1 MSNIKIILA
10 VLAYS
15 LFSCKSYEHLAGTHV
30 TNVRVTSDTDTA
42 IAALILPYKKA
53 MDAQMNE
60 VIAQCPASLFKE
72 KPESGLTN
80 WVTDA
85 LYRQSVKAFSE
96 PIAFVFQNF
105 GGIRV
110 PNLGKGDITVSKI
123 FELMPFDNAQVLV
136 KLSGADVLK
145 FFEYIAEMGGSP
157 VSSNVM
163 MKIKDNKLLEVTLA
177 VKTTAP
183 AKRRDFLKYTSL
195 SGGWVLGQG
204 IPLRGWTNEEKIK
217 ITILHTNDVHSRID
231 PFPMDGSRLQ
241 GLGGVAARA
250 SMIKSVRKTEPNVL
264 LLDSGDIF

>member
-110 PNLGKGDITVSKI
+110 PNLGKGDITLSKI

-177 VKTTAP
+177 GKSIDP
-183 AKRRDFLKYTSL
+183 AKSYFVALPDYIAN
-195 SGGWVLGQG
+195 GGDNQTYLQDK
-204 IPLRGWTNEEKIK
+204 P
-217 ITILHTNDVHSRID
+217 RID
-231 PFPMDGSRLQ
+231 KNILVRDLLIQDAKEQ
-241 GLGGVAARA
+241 GLITAKKDGRITV
-250 SMIKSVRKTEPNVL
+250 E
-264 LLDSGDIF
+264 

>member
-177 VKTTAP
+177 GKSIDLPDYIAN
-183 AKRRDFLKYTSL
+183 
-195 SGGWVLGQG
+195 GGDNQTYLQDK
-204 IPLRGWTNEEKIK
+204 P
-217 ITILHTNDVHSRID
+217 RID
-231 PFPMDGSRLQ
+231 KNILVRDLLIQDAKEQ
-241 GLGGVAARA
+241 GLITAKKDGRITV
-250 SMIKSVRKTEPNVL
+250 E
-264 LLDSGDIF
+264 